1 MLVVEAPYR
10 FQQGGT
16 CWVFGIGRYH
26 NAHMQT
32 PCGGIPNL
40 EAARDCLV
48 NHGLP
53 LESAIPGQDPLYAV
67 RDMIVHH
74 AQRYPTYQEFEQHL
88 FTLMLG
94 SPVAAAVLSFPSL
107 FEGPDRN
114 GLHYPTPAERLLGL
128 DAYVSHVMLA
138 TGRGSMRE
146 RGPTRELLEFLEF
159 QDSMPGNGGVIKLRL
174 GPNERTV
181 LRGCGVRRVQ
191 EVCEEPMSL
200 QETCLD
206 VRSWYD
212 VRP

>member
-1 MLVVEAPYR
+1 MPICRLH
-10 FQQGGT
+10 GL
-16 CWVFGIGRYH
+16 FGNVSVCFASFYDGVSSTIQLLGS
-26 NAHMQT
+26 
-32 PCGGIPNL
+32 GGIPNL

-181 LRGCGVRRVQ
+181 LRFVELIGPYIRPEDEEDE
-191 EVCEEPMSL
+191 EVDEHYSDSDMEE
-200 QETCLD
+200 
-206 VRSWYD
+206 
-212 VRP
+212 